1 MSINEIQ
8 NKLIEIYLTVKV
20 RKMDDVKN
28 NFLIIKWKL
37 EKINDLFLEK
47 ESNNL
52 KKIPILELIEYIQNS
67 IDILA
72 ELKAEEK
79 YQQKI
84 QIEEEREEYK
94 NNNDQ
99 NDINGLKLYENLL
112 IKAEKDI
119 RAHIRVN
126 EKIKIFNI

>member
-1 MSINEIQ
+1 M
-8 NKLIEIYLTVKV
+8 
-20 RKMDDVKN
+20 
-28 NFLIIKWKL
+28 
-37 EKINDLFLEK
+37 
-47 ESNNL
+47 
-52 KKIPILELIEYIQNS
+52 ELIEYIQNS

-72 ELKAEEK
+72 EIKAEEK
-79 YQQKI
+79 YQHKI

-126 EKIKIFNI
+126 ENIKIFHI

>member
-28 NFLIIKWKL
+28 KFFIIKRKL
-37 EKINDLFLEK
+37 DKITDLFLEK

>member
-1 MSINEIQ
+1 M
-8 NKLIEIYLTVKV
+8 
-20 RKMDDVKN
+20 
-28 NFLIIKWKL
+28 
-37 EKINDLFLEK
+37 
-47 ESNNL
+47 
-52 KKIPILELIEYIQNS
+52 ELIEYIQNS

-126 EKIKIFNI
+126 EKIKTFNI

>member
-8 NKLIEIYLTVKV
+8 NRLIEMYLTVKI

-28 NFLIIKWKL
+28 KFFIIKRKL
-37 EKINDLFLEK
+37 DKITDLFLEK
-47 ESNNL
+47 ESNKL
-52 KKIPILELIEYIQNS
+52 KKIPILELIDYISNS

-79 YQQKI
+79 YQQKLKI
-84 QIEEEREEYK
+84 YEEREEYK
-94 NNNDQ
+94 NINDQ
-99 NDINGLKLYENLL
+99 SDINGLKLYEDLL

-126 EKIKIFNI
+126 EKIIIYNI

>member
-1 MSINEIQ
+1 M
-8 NKLIEIYLTVKV
+8 
-20 RKMDDVKN
+20 
-28 NFLIIKWKL
+28 
-37 EKINDLFLEK
+37 
-47 ESNNL
+47 
-52 KKIPILELIEYIQNS
+52 ELIEYIQNS

>member
-126 EKIKIFNI
+126 EKIIIFHI

>member
-8 NKLIEIYLTVKV
+8 NRLIEMYLTVKI

-28 NFLIIKWKL
+28 KFFIIKWKL
-37 EKINDLFLEK
+37 DKITDLFLEK
-47 ESNNL
+47 ESNKL
-52 KKIPILELIEYIQNS
+52 KKIPILELINYISNS
-67 IDILA
+67 IEILA

-79 YQQKI
+79 YQQKLK
-84 QIEEEREEYK
+84 IEEEREKYK
-94 NNNDQ
+94 NINDQ
-99 NDINGLKLYENLL
+99 NDINGLKLYEDLL

-126 EKIKIFNI
+126 EKIIIYNI